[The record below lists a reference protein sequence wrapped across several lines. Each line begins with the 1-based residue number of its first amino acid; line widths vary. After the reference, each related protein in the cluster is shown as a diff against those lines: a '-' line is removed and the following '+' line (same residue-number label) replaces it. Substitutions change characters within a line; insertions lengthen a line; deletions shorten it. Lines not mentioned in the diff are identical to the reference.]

1 MDYLLNHIRN
11 IGIAAHVDAG
21 KTTTTEAILFHT
33 GRIYKIGE
41 VDEGTAT
48 MDWMELEK
56 ERGITITSAATYCT
70 WKDHNINII
79 DTPGHVDFTMEV
91 ERSMRVLDGVV
102 VVFSAVEGVQ
112 PQSETVWRQA
122 DRYRVPRIAFV
133 NKMDRVGA
141 DFFAVIRQ
149 GMEKLHAR
157 FVPMQVPIGSE
168 ASFLGVVDLLSLQAF
183 FFSDD
188 PDEPP
193 TPGEIPPSLRAL
205 VEEHRRL
212 LEEACADV
220 DDSIAMKY
228 LEGKPL
234 QSEEIRQAVRKG
246 TLAFQL
252 VPAYCGSA
260 LKNKGIPFLLDGVLD
275 FLPSP
280 LDLPPVKGWH
290 PKTREVLHRRASL
303 DDPLTVLAFKVV
315 TDPFVGRLVYVRV
328 YSGTLKTGE
337 LVLNATRGERERIG
351 RLLRMHANYREEI
364 EILRTGE
371 LGAVVGLKRTF
382 TGDTL
387 SHEHHPIILETIFV
401 PETVISVTIEPHSQQ
416 EQDKLAAALKKISE
430 EDPTFRV
437 HYDEETAQTII
448 SGMGELHLEIITSRL
463 QREFGV
469 GARVGKPEVAYK
481 EIITI
486 PVEQEGKYIRQSG
499 GRGQYGHV
507 KMRFEP
513 IPPEKKFEFV
523 NQIKGGRIPAE
534 FIPAVEMGVR
544 EALSSGSVSGYPL
557 VGIRA
562 ILLDGSY
569 HEVDSSDI
577 AFKIA
582 GSMALRDAVRRAKPV
597 LLEPLMKVEA
607 VAPPGFLG
615 TVLDDLQSR
624 RGQVTNLQIY
634 SDGLQVVQAL
644 VPLSEMF
651 GYATRLR
658 NITQGRGTFTME
670 FYRYEPV
677 PERQM
682 TELVGSR

>member
-1 MDYLLNHIRN
+1 
-11 IGIAAHVDAG
+11 
-21 KTTTTEAILFHT
+21 
-33 GRIYKIGE
+33 
-41 VDEGTAT
+41 
-48 MDWMELEK
+48 
-56 ERGITITSAATYCT
+56 
-70 WKDHNINII
+70 
-79 DTPGHVDFTMEV
+79 
-91 ERSMRVLDGVV
+91 
-102 VVFSAVEGVQ
+102 
-112 PQSETVWRQA
+112 
-122 DRYRVPRIAFV
+122 
-133 NKMDRVGA
+133 
-141 DFFAVIRQ
+141 
-149 GMEKLHAR
+149 
-157 FVPMQVPIGSE
+157 
-168 ASFLGVVDLLSLQAF
+168 
-183 FFSDD
+183 
-188 PDEPP
+188 
-193 TPGEIPPSLRAL
+193 
-205 VEEHRRL
+205 
-212 LEEACADV
+212 
-220 DDSIAMKY
+220 
-228 LEGKPL
+228 
-234 QSEEIRQAVRKG
+234 
-246 TLAFQL
+246 
-252 VPAYCGSA
+252 
-260 LKNKGIPFLLDGVLD
+260 
-275 FLPSP
+275 
-280 LDLPPVKGWH
+280 
-290 PKTREVLHRRASL
+290 
-303 DDPLTVLAFKVV
+303 
-315 TDPFVGRLVYVRV
+315 
-328 YSGTLKTGE
+328 
-337 LVLNATRGERERIG
+337 
-351 RLLRMHANYREEI
+351 MHANYREEI
-364 EILRTGE
+364 EILRAGE
-371 LGAVVGLKRTF
+371 LGAVVGLKRTS

-387 SHEHHPIILETIFV
+387 SHEHSPIILESIFI

-416 EQDKLAAALKKISE
+416 DQDKLALALKKLSE

-437 HYDEETAQTII
+437 RYDEETAQTII

-469 GARVGKPEVAYK
+469 DARVGKPEVAYK

-499 GRGQYGHV
+499 GHGQYGHV

-513 IPPEKKFEFV
+513 IPPEKNFEFV

-582 GSMALRDAVRRAKPV
+582 GSMALREAVRRAKPV
-597 LLEPLMKVEA
+597 LLEPLMKVEV

>member
-1 MDYLLNHIRN
+1 MDYSLDKIRN
-11 IGIAAHVDAG
+11 IGFAAHVDAG
-21 KTTTTEAILFHT
+21 KTTTTERILFYT

-48 MDWMELEK
+48 MDWMDLEK
-56 ERGITITSAATYCT
+56 ERGITITSAATYCP
-70 WKDHNINII
+70 WKDHTIHII
-79 DTPGHVDFTMEV
+79 DTPGHVDFTIEV

-102 VVFSAVEGVQ
+102 VIFSAVEGVQ

-141 DFFAVIRQ
+141 DAYAVIRQ
-149 GMEKLHAR
+149 GKEKLHAR
-157 FVPMQVPIGSE
+157 FVPVQVPIGSE
-168 ASFLGVVDLLSLQAF
+168 ASFAGVVDLLSLQAF

-188 PDEPP
+188 EGEPP
-193 TPGEIPPSLRAL
+193 TPGEVPPELQST
-205 VEEHRRL
+205 VEEYRHL

-220 DDSIAMKY
+220 DDTIAMKY
-228 LEGKPL
+228 LDGKPL
-234 QSEEIRQAVRKG
+234 QPEEIRQALRKG
-246 TLAFQL
+246 TLSFQL
-252 VPAYCGSA
+252 VPTFFGSA

-275 FLPSP
+275 YLPSP

-290 PKTREVLHRRASL
+290 PKTREVLLRRASL
-303 DDPLTVLAFKVV
+303 DDPLTVLAFKVAS
-315 TDPFVGRLVYVRV
+315 DPFVGKLVYVRV
-328 YSGTLKTGE
+328 YSGILKTGE
-337 LVLNATRGERERIG
+337 MVLNATRGERERIG

-364 EILRTGE
+364 EILRAGE
-371 LGAVVGLKRTF
+371 LGAVVGLKRTS

-387 SHEHHPIILETIFV
+387 SHEHSPIILESIFI

-416 EQDKLAAALKKISE
+416 DQDKLALALKKLSE

-437 HYDEETAQTII
+437 RYDEETAQTII

-469 GARVGKPEVAYK
+469 DARVGKPEVAYK

-499 GRGQYGHV
+499 GHGQYGHV

-513 IPPEKKFEFV
+513 IPPEKNFEFV

-582 GSMALRDAVRRAKPV
+582 GSMALREAVRRAKPV
-597 LLEPLMKVEA
+597 LLEPLMKVEV